1 MAERKVRTAK
11 WSRIERILNTGAIAE
26 KGNVAAF
33 NKANGT
39 LVVSAVAA
47 TLHPVGFFEDSF
59 TGDGVRKAKVRL
71 FSEIDVALF
80 GNAAVGPVADD
91 DVGSVC
97 YLSSSWEVTMTATGA
112 SVAGRVWGVQPDGV
126 WVQIFG
132 GPTSVALDE

>member
-11 WSRIERILNTGAIAE
+11 WSRIERVLNTGAVAE

-33 NKANGT
+33 NKTNGT
-39 LVVSAVAA
+39 LVVSSVAA

-91 DVGSVC
+91 DVGTVC
-97 YLSSSWEVTMTATGA
+97 YLASPWEVTMTPTGA
-112 SVAGRVWGVQPDGV
+112 SVAGRVWGVVPDGV

-132 GPTSVALDE
+132 GPISVALDE